1 VALSVCGL
9 SLLAVPST
17 VQAQGDAR
25 VEPSPGRR
33 EVVLRLEPGE
43 LDPGQ
48 TEALLNLLRTELSEL
63 ALRLSVEQT
72 TESETRWFAGPH
84 DQTALLLASVD
95 VSATEGWRVFLVD
108 PDDGRVSVRE
118 LGPGG
123 EDNAAMIEA
132 VASVLVSAASALA
145 QGDEAA
151 TESPPPTASKPP
163 TPAPAKHPRPAAPS
177 PGPVEVTPLELPRRF
192 RWHLALGLGAS
203 SFARSEPV
211 MVGPELA
218 VGVLQS
224 KLFAIDVCATRYV
237 DANFQTSQGDFSLTR
252 SALSLRGGPSFDR
265 GALAFVP
272 QLVALAELVQRER
285 GLGSAGQIAEPSSD
299 STRFALGA
307 ATLVRYSASDLL
319 LLEAS
324 LAGTFFPQPLRL
336 TANGGEE
343 LLVAPWSF
351 VAGAF
356 VGLGVRL

>member
-1 VALSVCGL
+1 LVVCGL
-9 SLLAVPST
+9 SLLLVPST
-17 VQAQGDAR
+17 TQAQGDAR

-43 LDPGQ
+43 LDPAQ

-63 ALRLSVEQT
+63 GLHLSVEQT
-72 TESETRWFAGPH
+72 TESETRWLAGPH
-84 DQTALLLASVD
+84 DRAALLLASVD

-118 LGPGG
+118 LGGGG
-123 EDNAAMIEA
+123 EDNAAMVEA

-151 TESPPPTASKPP
+151 AESRAATVSEPQQPGPAKRA
-163 TPAPAKHPRPAAPS
+163 APAEPS
-177 PGPVEVTPLELPRRF
+177 PGPAEFTPLELPRRL
-192 RWHLALGLGAS
+192 RWHVALGLGAS
-203 SFARSEPV
+203 SFARGEPV
-211 MVGPELA
+211 MFGPELDL
-218 VGVLQS
+218 GVLKS
-224 KLFAIDVCATRYV
+224 ELFAIDVCATRDV
-237 DANFQTSQGDFSLTR
+237 DATFQTSQGDFSLTR

-265 GALAFVP
+265 GALSFVP
-272 QLVALAELVQRER
+272 ELVALAELVQRKR
-285 GLGSAGQIAEPSSD
+285 GLGTAGQVAEPGSD
-299 STRFALGA
+299 STRVAFGA
-307 ATLVRYSASDLL
+307 AALLRYSASDVL

-343 LLVAPWSF
+343 LLVAPWRF
-351 VAGAF
+351 TAGAF